1 MESSSHK
8 SKVVSLA
15 GRENVPS
22 ESVVSLDMDKETNS
36 FLEEHFSWH
45 V

>member
-15 GRENVPS
+15 GRENVSS
-22 ESVVSLDMDKETNS
+22 ESIVNLEMDEGNS
-36 FLEEHFSWH
+36 FLEENFSWH